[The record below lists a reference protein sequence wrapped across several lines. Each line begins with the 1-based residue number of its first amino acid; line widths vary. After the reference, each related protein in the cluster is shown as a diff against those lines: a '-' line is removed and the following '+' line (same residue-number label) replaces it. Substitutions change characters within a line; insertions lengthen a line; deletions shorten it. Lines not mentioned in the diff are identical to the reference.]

1 MKPSPYLAHIFATGQ
16 VQTILE
22 HLSGTAELSA
32 GFAANPFM
40 PAGLPRAESFTTS
53 LTAL

>member
-1 MKPSPYLAHIFATGQ
+1 MKSSPYLAHIFATRQ
-16 VQTILE
+16 VQAILE
-22 HLSGTAELSA
+22 RLSGTAELSA